1 MALKENLTMLR
12 LSIVCLVIAMIAAFL
27 GFTGIADLSWEGVR
41 VFFFIFLVLAVVSF
55 LGGVF
60 RRRSY

>member
-1 MALKENLTMLR
+1 MLR
-12 LSIVCLVIAMIAAFL
+12 LALLCLVIAMIAAFL
-27 GFTGIADLSWEGVR
+27 GFTGIADLSWNGVR
-41 VFFFIFLVLAVVSF
+41 MFFFIFLGLAVLSL